1 MGRLSGRVALA
12 VLFLS
17 AYNGAN
23 FIAFKIGVGAL
34 PAVMLGALRFSA
46 AALILLPVAAW
57 RVRGAGLPPA
67 RQMAAA
73 GLLGV
78 AMLVG
83 GQTLTIW
90 GVRFLPAGVASVFGA
105 SPPLFLAL
113 FDWAALREPLGRRQ
127 LAGVCVGF
135 AGIAFIGWNSAGAG
149 GFRWIGAGAVLGA
162 SAVWAAGSLVA
173 NRVTLPADPVVNL
186 VVQLLAAG
194 AVLFGLTLGSG
205 TAARV
210 DFGSIP
216 LQAWEA
222 LAFLVVVST
231 VLGYSVFSWLNHAVS
246 STIANAFCYV
256 APVIAIGLAALLL
269 REPVGWAK
277 ATAAAIALAG
287 VALMISGEG
296 APRPV
301 SRSLPPGREA

>member
-1 MGRLSGRVALA
+1 LSGRVALA
-12 VLFLS
+12 ILFLS

-23 FIAFKIGVGAL
+23 FIAFKVGVGAL
-34 PAVMLGALRFSA
+34 PAVVLGALRFTA
-46 AALILLPVAAW
+46 AALILAPVAAW
-57 RVRGAGLPPA
+57 RLRGVGLPPT
-67 RQMAAA
+67 RQIAAA
-73 GLLGV
+73 GLVGV

-135 AGIAFIGWNSAGAG
+135 AGIAFIGWNSAGTG

-173 NRVTLPADPVVNL
+173 NRMTLPTDPVVNL
-186 VVQLLAAG
+186 AVQLLAAG
-194 AVLFGLTLGSG
+194 AVLCGLALGSG
-205 TAARV
+205 VAAQV

-222 LAFLVVVST
+222 LAFMVVVST
-231 VLGYSVFSWLNHAVS
+231 VLGRVDGFDQDH
-246 STIANAFCYV
+246 
-256 APVIAIGLAALLL
+256 
-269 REPVGWAK
+269 
-277 ATAAAIALAG
+277 
-287 VALMISGEG
+287 
-296 APRPV
+296 
-301 SRSLPPGREA
+301 